1 MDSGDPGITLGVGVG
16 VGRGVGVEVGFDV
29 GIGVVV
35 ATEKGTM
42 LITRVAIS
50 ASHRS
55 FVMLQPLS
63 SGCLKI

>member
-35 ATEKGTM
+35 ATENGNY
-42 LITRVAIS
+42 ADHQS
-50 ASHRS
+50 
-55 FVMLQPLS
+55 
-63 SGCLKI
+63 CD